1 MISTTY
7 IIAGIAFIIIL
18 AVFYFIFKTPKQKRD
33 ATVEY
38 TKALNYLII
47 GEKNKALEKL
57 REAVRLDTSNIDA
70 YIKIGDILREQG
82 SADRAIKIHRGLTI
96 RRELTSGQKITI
108 LERLIK
114 DYQVA
119 EKYDRAIQAGQKLL
133 EITNH
138 DAWAQEIMLRLHEG
152 AGDWEKAF
160 VTLKK
165 IQKAKG
171 QKDSQ
176 LLALYKVESG
186 LRLIEEEKER
196 DGRIKFREAIKLDK
210 KCPPAY
216 LYLSDSYIR
225 ENRYKDALTEL
236 ERFCTQVPQLSYL
249 GFARIK
255 EILFHEGLFGEVEN
269 VFETLLQK
277 NPGIESIRFSLAD
290 IYERKGEIDQAIDLC
305 HEALEQN
312 PESQHAKKYLAKFL
326 AQKGKNEEALQYA
339 LDLVEILMDKKE
351 QFVCKKCGF
360 VSTEPKW
367 RCPQCHEWNTFF

>member
-1 MISTTY
+1 M
-7 IIAGIAFIIIL
+7 
-18 AVFYFIFKTPKQKRD
+18 
-33 ATVEY
+33 
-38 TKALNYLII
+38 
-47 GEKNKALEKL
+47 
-57 REAVRLDTSNIDA
+57 
-70 YIKIGDILREQG
+70 
-82 SADRAIKIHRGLTI
+82 
-96 RRELTSGQKITI
+96 
-108 LERLIK
+108 
-114 DYQVA
+114 
-119 EKYDRAIQAGQKLL
+119 
-133 EITNH
+133 
-138 DAWAQEIMLRLHEG
+138 
-152 AGDWEKAF
+152 
-160 VTLKK
+160 
-165 IQKAKG
+165 
-171 QKDSQ
+171 
-176 LLALYKVESG
+176 
-186 LRLIEEEKER
+186 
-196 DGRIKFREAIKLDK
+196 
-210 KCPPAY
+210 
-216 LYLSDSYIR
+216 
-225 ENRYKDALTEL
+225 TEL

-269 VFETLLQK
+269 IFETLLQK